1 MQRDLHPVEKTLA
14 SALEDGRHPS
24 VIFLG
29 GLKAIGDASASLAR
43 SPLMPE
49 LLRAVVEDWQE
60 HLGVGD
66 LRREKILSAL
76 LENARADFVLME
88 AVDVLDGLRPLP
100 GRGDEICFA
109 TFLRNA
115 QHPPKDLN
123 ALARSACL
131 DGALRWSMANRR
143 WQLRLLDCLLG
154 LRSEDDAEFL
164 RHAARIVGV
173 AYAHWPED
181 GLLEKLR
188 EIAGIDVAEAEAS
201 FELGLANV
209 TLGLDSPER
218 DSGLSLFGEAKKWF
232 ERTTE
237 LSDGAGARLYIECLE
252 LLEAFR
258 AAVDLPQLK
267 HSCARIQQAVFEF
280 SAYQGGGNRPSWIG
294 ARDQEALSWSS
305 LAGTLAAVAENLAE
319 PSWWEP
325 AVVVEDHILAAYTAS
340 RTILRRNSDGSLD
353 SLIRPR
359 IKATL
364 ARREGQAYQLKAWLR
379 RNPAHVNAPDALQ
392 LIAEVDKLF
401 EGGISSNPTEAVVGA
416 SPVAALIDK
425 AQFPEETKRVLMA
438 VAQNTLA
445 LQIDTL
451 TAAESSVIES
461 CRKVAGAHPDH
472 QSNVHGQRLYDAIL
486 LWTVRFVANRL
497 EVTQKDDS
505 TVAYLFER
513 ADGSFAHEDE
523 LHADYFRWLATAASS
538 ADLEPTNIGGGR
550 ADVRLRASNERIVVE
565 VKREMSNASFDALAT
580 WYAGQTT
587 DYQNISIRLG
597 FLVVLD
603 LTTENREGTPH
614 LTSLFQTR
622 GIQRQGEDVQR
633 VVTIVRIPGRRKR
646 PSDLT
651 KAAKSRKPT

>member
-1 MQRDLHPVEKTLA
+1 MRRDLHPVEKTLA

-24 VIFLG
+24 VVFLG
-29 GLKAIGDASASLAR
+29 GLKAIGDDSASLAR

-60 HLGVGD
+60 HLGEGD
-66 LRREKILSAL
+66 LQREKIISAL
-76 LENARADFVLME
+76 LENARADFVLLE
-88 AVDVLDGLRPLP
+88 AVEVLDSLRPLP
-100 GRGDEICFA
+100 RGSDEGCFA
-109 TFLRNA
+109 IFLRNA

-131 DGALRWSMANRR
+131 DGALRWSIADRR
-143 WQLRLLDCLLG
+143 RQSRLLDYLLG
-154 LRSEDDAEFL
+154 LRAEDDAEFL

-173 AYAHWPED
+173 AYAHWRED
-181 GLLEKLR
+181 GLLAKLR
-188 EIAGIDVAEAEAS
+188 EIAGIDIAEAEAS

-209 TLGLDSPER
+209 TRGLDSTER
-218 DSGLSLFGEAKKWF
+218 DSGLSLFEEAKKWF

-237 LSDGAGARLYIECLE
+237 VSDSVEARLYIECLE

-258 AAVDLPQLK
+258 AAVDLPQLR
-267 HSCARIQQAVFEF
+267 HSCARIQQAIFEL
-280 SAYQGGGNRPSWIG
+280 SAYKGGGNRPSWIG

-305 LAGTLAAVAENLAE
+305 LAGTLATVAENLAE

-325 AVVVEDHILAAYTAS
+325 AVVVGDHILAAYTAS

-379 RNPAHVNAPDALQ
+379 RNPTHVNAPDALH

-401 EGGISSNPTEAVVGA
+401 DGGISSNPTEAVVGA

-451 TAAESSVIES
+451 TAAECSVVET
-461 CRKVAGAHPDH
+461 CRKVVSVHPDH
-472 QSNVHGQRLYDAIL
+472 RSNVHGQRLYDAIL
-486 LWTVRFVANRL
+486 LWTVRFVTNRL
-497 EVTQKDDS
+497 EVTRKDDP

-513 ADGSFAHEDE
+513 ADGSLAHEDE
-523 LHADYFRWLATAASS
+523 LHEDYFRWLATAASS

-550 ADVRLRASNERIVVE
+550 ADVRLRASNERIVIE
-565 VKREMSNASFDALAT
+565 VKRELSDASFDALAT
-580 WYAGQTT
+580 RYAGQTT
-587 DYQNISIRLG
+587 DYQNVSLRLG

-622 GIQRQGEDVQR
+622 RIQRRGEDVQR

-651 KAAKSRKPT
+651 KAARSRKPT